1 MEGYH
6 EAKPLI
12 SMTYHKS
19 VLLREVMDALNI
31 RDAWYLD
38 ATLGDGGH
46 SIEIIKRGGRIIG
59 LDVDPQALLRV
70 QKRFEEEGIGKEK
83 YRLVQGN
90 FRDIQ
95 NLINQQTESEI
106 KFAGAIF
113 DLGVSSLQLM
123 SPEKGFSFIK
133 NGPLDMRMDPTLAIQ
148 AIDLVNNLS
157 GKELYG
163 LFKNLGEEKYSK
175 RVADSIVSARKIRPF
190 TTTLE
195 LAYLIERTI
204 GKSGRIH
211 PATKVF
217 QALRIFVNDELGAL
231 KEGLEQVVNLIEKNG
246 CIIIISF
253 HSLEDRI
260 AKTTFREWAELG
272 SGEILTKKPI
282 SPSEE
287 EIMGNPRSRSAK
299 MRIFKK
305 L

>member
-1 MEGYH
+1 MEG
-6 EAKPLI
+6 
-12 SMTYHKS
+12 YHKS

>member
-1 MEGYH
+1 MEG
-6 EAKPLI
+6 
-12 SMTYHKS
+12 YHKS

-231 KEGLEQVVNLIEKNG
+231 EEGLEQAVNLLEKNSLL
-246 CIIIISF
+246 IVINF